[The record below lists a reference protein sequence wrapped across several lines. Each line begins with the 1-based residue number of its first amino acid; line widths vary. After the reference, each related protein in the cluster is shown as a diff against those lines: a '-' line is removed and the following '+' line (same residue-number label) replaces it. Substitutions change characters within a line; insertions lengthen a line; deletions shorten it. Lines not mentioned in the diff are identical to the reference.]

1 MTDGEE
7 PDKRE
12 TYEIRVKGILD
23 RKWSGWFN
31 GMAISFGQAS
41 DGSPLTT
48 LSGTVADQAKLRG
61 LLSKIWDLN
70 LTVLSVTRIEPEEP
84 APHLDHGGE

>member
-1 MTDGEE
+1 MTDREE

-31 GMAISFGQAS
+31 GMAITFGQAS
-41 DGSPLTT
+41 DGSALTT
-48 LSGTVADQAKLRG
+48 LTGTVADQAKLRG
-61 LLSKIWDLN
+61 LLSKLWDLN
-70 LTVLSVTRIEPEEP
+70 LTVLSVTRIEPEES
-84 APHLDHGGE
+84 APHLEHGGE

>member
-1 MTDGEE
+1 MTDREE
-7 PDKRE
+7 PDKRG

-31 GMAISFGQAS
+31 GMAITFGQAS

-48 LSGTVADQAKLRG
+48 LTGTVADQAKLRG

-70 LTVLSVTRIEPEEP
+70 LTVLSVNRIEPEEP